1 MSPKLEGLSREPH
14 HRKFLDNHQG
24 IASTPVH
31 TGETEPGRFP
41 YEESTYTV
49 KTRTKVIVGIV
60 AALAVVGAGTGI
72 ALTAAAPEDAT
83 VLTESA
89 EVRDVDVT
97 VAASGTVDPALEL
110 GLQFPG
116 AATAQLATL
125 EVKVGDVVAE
135 GDVLATLKTESL
147 EAAVAS
153 ARSGVATARTTE
165 LQAAQ
170 AVEAAEQAIVAAR
183 LNYENIF
190 DNHPSDSGPNRHIAL
205 ENAQAQQAS
214 AAAQLTTAQ
223 QQVAAAGPAR
233 ASAAAQLESALAN
246 LANATMTA
254 PNAGTVVAIASAVGE
269 PIGSTSVGTSAT
281 SGFIILAGLDDFVVT
296 ADFAESDVVG
306 IAVGQKVSLEF
317 DALPDEPREG
327 EVTHVAPFGVVD
339 RSGASLTTYE
349 VTVSVPNAPAGLRA
363 GMTAQASITTEERL
377 GVVAAPVTA
386 LVPTADG
393 FVVRVQADDGTI
405 SNVAVEVGIRG
416 GYYVEIVSGLSEGDR
431 VVTGSDGELPATDTG
446 FGGGPPEGADEN
458 PDLN

>member
-1 MSPKLEGLSREPH
+1 M
-14 HRKFLDNHQG
+14 
-24 IASTPVH
+24 
-31 TGETEPGRFP
+31 
-41 YEESTYTV
+41 
-49 KTRTKVIVGIV
+49 KTRNKVVIGVV
-60 AALAVVGAGTGI
+60 AALAVVGAGVGI
-72 ALTAAAPEDAT
+72 AVSASAPDQAT

-89 EVRDVDVT
+89 QVRDVDVT
-97 VAASGTVDPALEL
+97 VAASGTVTPSLEL

-116 AATAQLATL
+116 FATAQLATL
-125 EVKVGDVVAE
+125 EVEIGDVVAE
-135 GDVLATLKTESL
+135 GDVLATLKTEAL
-147 EAAVAS
+147 EASVAS
-153 ARSGVATARTTE
+153 ARSTVATARTSE

-170 AVEAAEQAIVAAR
+170 AVESAEEGIISAR

-190 DNHPSDSGPNRHIAL
+190 DEVFGSGPNRHIEL
-205 ENAQAQQAS
+205 ESAQAQQAL
-214 AAAQLTTAQ
+214 AATALVTAQ
-223 QQVAAAGPAR
+223 QQLAAAGPLR

-254 PNAGTVVAIASAVGE
+254 PSAGTVVAIASEVGE
-269 PIGSTSVGTSAT
+269 PIGSTSVGTSGTA
-281 SGFIILAGLDDFVVT
+281 GFIILAGLNNFVVT

-327 EVTHVAPFGVVD
+327 EVTHIAPFGVVD

-386 LVPTADG
+386 LVPTAEG
-393 FVVRVQADDGTI
+393 FVVRVQAADGTI
-405 SNVAVEVGIRG
+405 TNVPVEVGIRG